1 MEHQEAMVFL
11 VSKNII
17 LILGKMDIMELMV
30 EMGQMELML
39 EVQIIHIYIHIIDN
53 KYNDVLLQKKTPI
66 LIIFLI
72 YSLI

>member
-39 EVQIIHIYIHIIDN
+39 EMPTLSSIP
-53 KYNDVLLQKKTPI
+53 KTK
-66 LIIFLI
+66 LFT
-72 YSLI
+72 